1 MKKIPPAQLYR
12 NDDDR
17 MLGLSG
23 TTKMN
28 CLILP
33 ASNGPTSSPSPMAR
47 APSIVAMRK
56 ASRAGIT
63 VGSPYLLLLNS
74 AVSFISLNT
83 QDLFRTCPL
92 AELFKGER

>member
-63 VGSPYLLLLNS
+63 VGSPYLLLLN
-74 AVSFISLNT
+74 T